1 MQLSKLRQQLAV
13 PKTSIQ
19 LALLGLL
26 GGICAALLIIAFR
39 WSIENIQLLY
49 LDEVDKF
56 SSLSTWQ
63 RFALPLIGVAAIL
76 LIAKVTKFKV
86 ARTGIPFVIYRMKSF
101 YGMMPLK
108 NTINQ
113 FFAGI
118 AALATGFSVG
128 REGPSVHLGA
138 AGTSFIGSWLK
149 LPYNSVKTLSA
160 CGIAAG
166 ISASFNTPLAA
177 VIFVMEVVVREYKTH
192 VFIPVMLASVAGA
205 ILTQAV
211 FGTGHELTDLQLDKL
226 SAVHYPFLVFMG
238 GVIAAFA
245 FAFNRQ
251 LLEIL
256 RSFKPFKMAPRLI
269 LAGLITASVG
279 AFVPEAMGNGLGAI
293 SFTQSVHDNA
303 NLLMTVFVCKAI
315 LTVFAIGLGVPGG
328 IIGPILGLGMMLG
341 TLLAMMGSVFI
352 GDMHEY
358 ADIYGALGL
367 AGLMA
372 ATLGAPLAALV
383 AVLELTQSPDI
394 ILPAMLVIVTAHVAS
409 VQFFRNRS
417 VFLMQLEFQKLE
429 YQNPPAFEA
438 LQKIGILADMNRD
451 FVLVTSK
458 DENIIRNALDNAGDR
473 PVVLREKSGLEASFY
488 LVHYNVSLDPDPE
501 SPFEFELIQGVD
513 SRYTLAEPFDILK
526 DKRDGSIYVFEDQLD
541 NIVGVMSWTEV
552 RSRLIKGTIQ

>member
-1 MQLSKLRQQLAV
+1 MQLSKLRHQLAI
-13 PKTSIQ
+13 PRTSIQ
-19 LALLGLL
+19 LSLLGLF

-49 LDEVDKF
+49 LEKEDDF
-56 SSLSTWQ
+56 TTLPAFM
-63 RFALPLIGVAAIL
+63 RFCLPLIGVACIL
-76 LIAKVTKFKV
+76 LIAKITKFKV

-108 NTINQ
+108 NTLNQ

-118 AALATGFSVG
+118 AALSTGFSVG

-149 LPYNSVKTLSA
+149 LPYNAVKTLSA

-166 ISASFNTPLAA
+166 IAASFNTPLAA

-211 FGTGHELTDLQLDKL
+211 FGDDQALVGLNITQLGII
-226 SAVHYPFLVFMG
+226 HYPYLVFMG
-238 GVIAAFA
+238 IVIAAFA

-269 LAGLITASVG
+269 LAGLITG
-279 AFVPEAMGNGLGAI
+279 CIGYLVPEALGSGFSAI
-293 SFTQSVHDNA
+293 SFTQAASDNA
-303 NLLMTVFVCKAI
+303 NLLMIVFVTKAI
-315 LTVFAIGLGVPGG
+315 LTFFAIGLGVPGG
-328 IIGPILGLGMMLG
+328 VIGPILGLGMLLG
-341 TLLAMMGSVFI
+341 TLLAIMGSALI
-352 GDMHEY
+352 GNMHEY
-358 ADIYGALGL
+358 VDIYGVLGL

-383 AVLELTQSPDI
+383 TVLELTQSPDVI
-394 ILPAMLVIVTAHVAS
+394 VPAMLVIVTAHVVA
-409 VQFFRNRS
+409 VQYFKNRS
-417 VFLMQLEFQKLE
+417 IFLLQLEFQKLE

-438 LQKIGILADMNRD
+438 LQKVGILADMNTN
-451 FVLVTSK
+451 FVLVTSC
-458 DENIIRNALDNAGDR
+458 DDDVLRQALDNAGNR
-473 PVVLREKSGLEASFY
+473 PVILRKSIGLDASFY
-488 LVHYNVSLDPDPE
+488 LVHYNVSLDPNAE
-501 SPFEFELIQGVD
+501 SPFDLEMIQGVD

-526 DKRDGSIYVFEDQLD
+526 DKRGGSIYVFEEQLD
-541 NIVGVMSWTEV
+541 NIVGVMSWDEV
-552 RSRLIKGTIQ
+552 RARLIKGTL